1 MALITSQK
9 AKKIFCVPPDQR
21 IENHKLLL
29 TSISTQAAKAKLL
42 YGDRFPTIGNPEDMS
57 GLPVLTNNQITRTF
71 SENNAES
78 VLNTPHAYCWKT
90 SGYSGISKT
99 FYYSKEDAEL
109 FADIWAAY
117 AWITGVRS
125 NSSFW
130 NFGSK
135 KPMVSGELLELVRTR
150 FITSGDIYTPIKNG
164 MDFVK
169 ALKKASKSTG
179 ADVIAGP
186 TIAYYLI
193 CRAVRDHQYMYESV
207 ERVLKNDMHLP
218 SFLAKQTAK
227 LILSGFNTKKLRQA
241 MEHMYI
247 GFSYAEPLSSYQEM
261 IREHFPNL
269 RMYDVYGSTEV
280 PIIGATLNK
289 TDDALALLMPAL
301 FAELAD
307 PLEIYK
313 AKKNPGYGVKTIP
326 WYKWKKGMTG
336 ELVIS
341 RPGTALP
348 LFRYAT
354 GDLLQI
360 EEPIRLFTPETAVLY
375 PEELSEPVP
384 APAIRVIARSADV
397 IDFETDEEMGS
408 FMGKK
413 IYTPQIQQAILSLH
427 NIAWWEL
434 FRVRKGDK
442 GPGPLIFLIYPEH
455 IPENAVSFA
464 AEVREVLMYKTH
476 DETETIKSADS
487 MGLLEIRITHP
498 DAFSEIQSEIMD
510 KIDTSSSLGQLK
522 PRHIFTVENRAD
534 FSRKTS
540 RKLVKALS

>member
-1 MALITSQK
+1 MALTTSHI
-9 AKKIFCVPPDQR
+9 AKKFFCVSPDQR
-21 IENHKLLL
+21 IENHKSLLS
-29 TSISTQAAKAKLL
+29 SISNQAAKAKLL
-42 YGDRFPTIGNPEDMS
+42 YGDRFPIISNPEDMS
-57 GLPVLTNNQITRTF
+57 GLPILTTDKIIRTF
-71 SENNAES
+71 SENSAES

-90 SGYSGISKT
+90 SGYSGTSKT
-99 FYYSKEDAEL
+99 FYYSKEDADL

-117 AWITGVRS
+117 AWLTGVRS
-125 NSSFW
+125 HSSFW

-135 KPMVSGELLELVRTR
+135 KPMVSGELLELVKER
-150 FITSGDIYTPIKNG
+150 FITSGEIYTPIKNG
-164 MDFVK
+164 MDFVN
-169 ALKKASKSTG
+169 ALKKAAGSSG

-193 CRAVRDHQYMYESV
+193 CRAVQDQKYMHESV
-207 ERVLKNDMHLP
+207 VRVLKNDMHLP

-227 LILSGFNTKKLRQA
+227 LVLSGFNTKKLKQA
-241 MEHMYI
+241 MEHMYL
-247 GFSYAEPLSSYQEM
+247 GFSYAEPLSSYIEM
-261 IREHFPNL
+261 IHEHFPNL
-269 RMYDVYGSTEV
+269 RMHDVYGSTEV

-301 FAELAD
+301 YAELAD
-307 PLEIYK
+307 PLEVYK
-313 AKKNPGYGVKTIP
+313 AKKNPTYGVQTIP

-336 ELVIS
+336 ELIIS

-354 GDLLQI
+354 GDLLEI
-360 EEPIRLFTPETAVLY
+360 VEPIRLFTPETALLY

-384 APAIRVIARSADV
+384 APAIRVIARSADA

-413 IYTPQIQQAILSLH
+413 IYTPQIQQAVLSLP

-442 GPGPLIFLIYPEH
+442 GPGALIFLVYPVH
-455 IPENAVSFA
+455 IPENVESFA
-464 AEVREVLMYKTH
+464 AQVREVLMYETH
-476 DETETIKSADS
+476 DETDTIKSADS

-498 DAFSEIQSEIMD
+498 EAFSEIQSEIIA
-510 KIDTSSSLGQLK
+510 KIDSTSSLGQLK
-522 PRHIFTVENRAD
+522 PRHIFTVENRVD

-540 RKLVKALS
+540 RKLVKALR

>member
-1 MALITSQK
+1 MALTTNDSARK
-9 AKKIFCVPPDQR
+9 FFCVSPDQR
-21 IENHKLLL
+21 IENHKSLL
-29 TSISTQAAKAKLL
+29 TSISKQAARAKLL
-42 YGDRFPTIGNPEDMS
+42 YGDEFPIISNPDAMS
-57 GLPVLTNNQITRTF
+57 GLPILTTDQIKLTF
-71 SENNAES
+71 SENDPES
-78 VLNTPHAYCWKT
+78 VLPTPHTYCWKT
-90 SGYSGISKT
+90 SGYSGVSKT
-99 FYYSKEDAEL
+99 FYYSQEDADL

-117 AWITGVRS
+117 AWLTGVRS

-135 KPMVSGELLELVRTR
+135 KPMVSGELLELVKKR
-150 FITSGDIYTPIKNG
+150 FITSGEIYTPIKSG

-193 CRAVRDHQYMYESV
+193 CRAVHDKQYMHDSV

-218 SFLAKQTAK
+218 AFLARQTAR
-227 LILSGFNTKKLRQA
+227 LVLGGFNSKKLVKA
-241 MEHMYI
+241 MEHMYR
-247 GFSYAEPLSSYQEM
+247 GFSYAEPLSSYIEM
-261 IREHFPNL
+261 IHEHFPNL
-269 RMYDVYGSTEV
+269 TMYDVYGSTEV

-307 PLEIYK
+307 PLEVYK

-326 WYKWKKGMTG
+326 WYEWKAGMTG
-336 ELVIS
+336 ELIVS
-341 RPGTALP
+341 RPGTSLP

-354 GDLLQI
+354 GDLLEI
-360 EEPIRLFTPETAVLY
+360 VEPIRLFVPETAVLF
-375 PEELSEPVP
+375 PEELSESVP
-384 APAIRVIARSADV
+384 APAIRVIARSADA
-397 IDFETDEEMGS
+397 IDFETEEEMGS

-413 IYTPQIQQAILSLH
+413 IYTPQIQQAILSLQ

-442 GPGPLIFLIYPEH
+442 GPGALIFLIYPVD
-455 IPENAVSFA
+455 IPADAESFA
-464 AEVREVLMYKTH
+464 AQVREVLMYKTH
-476 DETETIKSADS
+476 DETDTIKSADS

-498 DAFSEIQSEIMD
+498 DAFNEIQSEIMQ
-510 KIDTSSSLGQLK
+510 KIESTSSLGQLK
-522 PRHIFTVENRAD
+522 PRHIFTVEDRID
-534 FSRKTS
+534 FSRKAS
-540 RKLVKALS
+540 RKLVKALK